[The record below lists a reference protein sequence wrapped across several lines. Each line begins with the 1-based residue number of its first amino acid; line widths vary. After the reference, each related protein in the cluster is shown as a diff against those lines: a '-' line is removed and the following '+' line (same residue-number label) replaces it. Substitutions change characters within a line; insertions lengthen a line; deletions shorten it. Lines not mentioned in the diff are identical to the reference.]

1 MTRAVL
7 GDAIALIRGDRYYTT
22 DFSREFLSVLH
33 LFDNTS
39 LFFGLLQR
47 PFLRL
52 GDIKI
57 LNVILTMAVLE
68 ANVRMMMHTLY

>member
-22 DFSREFLSVLH
+22 DFSREFSVH
-33 LFDNTS
+33 IFDKTS
-39 LFFGLLQR
+39 MFRLLQR
-47 PFLRL
+47 PFSRL

-57 LNVILTMAVLE
+57 PNVTLTMVVLG
-68 ANVRMMMHTLY
+68 ANVRMMM